1 LKNNEI
7 LFSHSES
14 RSLHSNGAH
23 THRSKSKSSHSN
35 DPSSSPENTVLC
47 LRSSDSSSSQHRKPH
62 HRRRRQ
68 NSLPR
73 RATTQT
79 TPTDYVNKLA
89 NLFTKS
95 FSSSSS
101 LKRSSPAY
109 DHHTSTQTYDTV
121 PSSPPPRYNSSHI
134 QPSKPADDLRTAF
147 KEQVREFI
155 RINRY

>member
-47 LRSSDSSSSQHRKPH
+47 LRSSDSSSQHRKPH
-62 HRRRRQ
+62 HRRRQ

-134 QPSKPADDLRTAF
+134 QLSKPADDLRTAF